1 MLMTE
6 SNLPAHAPAQ
16 KPSNRTT
23 TIGWS
28 LAGILLGILTGA
40 IGTLLHLNSYWTGNF
55 GLPWGVVLALVI
67 AWLAQWWI
75 GLRSVS
81 IVATGLTGIAQYV
94 TLALMVALNQGN
106 HFSVPLNDQTW
117 EFVPHLVIATLA
129 WNIGIVAVT
138 LLNLVQL
145 TRTIR
150 RTKAQIA
157 ANQSHLTPT
166 FGAWDK
172 Q

>member
-6 SNLPAHAPAQ
+6 SNLPAPEHAPNH
-16 KPSNRTT
+16 SNRAT
-23 TIGWS
+23 TIGWG
-28 LAGILLGILTGA
+28 LAGILLGMLTGA
-40 IGTLLHLNSYWTGNF
+40 IGTVVHLNSYWTGSF

-67 AWLAQWWI
+67 VWLAQRWI
-75 GLRSVS
+75 SLRSVS

-94 TLALMVALNQGN
+94 TLAVMVALNQGN

-117 EFVPHLVIATLA
+117 EFVPHLVLATLA

-138 LLNLVQL
+138 LLSLIQL

-150 RTKAQIA
+150 RTKAELA
-157 ANQSHLTPT
+157 ANQAYLTPAV
-166 FGAWDK
+166 GPQDK

>member
-1 MLMTE
+1 M
-6 SNLPAHAPAQ
+6 PAPEHAPNR
-16 KPSNRTT
+16 SNHAT

-40 IGTLLHLNSYWTGNF
+40 IGTVLHLNSYWTGSF

-94 TLALMVALNQGN
+94 TLAAMVALNQGN

-138 LLNLVQL
+138 LLSLIQL
-145 TRTIR
+145 ARTMR
-150 RTKAQIA
+150 RTKAELA
-157 ANQSHLTPT
+157 ANQSYLTPAV
-166 FGAWDK
+166 GPWDK

>member
-6 SNLPAHAPAQ
+6 SNLPAPEHAPNR
-16 KPSNRTT
+16 SNHAT

-40 IGTLLHLNSYWTGNF
+40 IGTVLHLNSYWTGSF

-94 TLALMVALNQGN
+94 TLAAMVALNQGN

-138 LLNLVQL
+138 LLSLIQL
-145 TRTIR
+145 ARTMR
-150 RTKAQIA
+150 RTKAELA
-157 ANQSHLTPT
+157 ANQSYLTPAV
-166 FGAWDK
+166 GPWDK

>member
-1 MLMTE
+1 MTE
-6 SNLPAHAPAQ
+6 SNLPAPEHAPNR
-16 KPSNRTT
+16 SNHAT

-40 IGTLLHLNSYWTGNF
+40 IGTVLHLNSYWTGSF

-94 TLALMVALNQGN
+94 TLAAMVALNQGN

-138 LLNLVQL
+138 LLSLIQL
-145 TRTIR
+145 ARTMR
-150 RTKAQIA
+150 RTKAELA
-157 ANQSHLTPT
+157 ANQSYLTPAV
-166 FGAWDK
+166 GPWDK

>member
-1 MLMTE
+1 MQTNE
-6 SNLPAHAPAQ
+6 SNSPEHGHAP
-16 KPSNRTT
+16 KRSKRTT
-23 TIGWS
+23 TVGWS

-40 IGTLLHLNSYWTGNF
+40 VGTVLHLSSFWTGSF

-67 AWLAQWWI
+67 AWLAQWWV

-81 IVATGLTGIAQYV
+81 IVATGLTGIAQYL
-94 TLALMVALNQGN
+94 TLAAMVGLNAGN

-117 EFVPHLVIATLA
+117 QFVPHLVIATLA

-138 LLNLVQL
+138 LWSMLQL
-145 TRTIR
+145 ARTIR
-150 RTKAQIA
+150 RTKAKLA
-157 ANQSHLTPT
+157 AGQSHLTPA

>member
-6 SNLPAHAPAQ
+6 SNLLAPEPAP
-16 KPSNRTT
+16 KPSNRKASL
-23 TIGWS
+23 GWS
-28 LAGILLGILTGA
+28 LAGIILGILTGA
-40 IGTLLHLNSYWTGNF
+40 IGTVLHLNSFWTGSF

-75 GLRSVS
+75 GLRSTS

-106 HFSVPLNDQTW
+106 HFSVPLNAQTW

-129 WNIGIVAVT
+129 WNVGIVVVT
-138 LLNLVQL
+138 LVTLILL
-145 TRTIR
+145 ARTIR
-150 RTKAQIA
+150 RTRAQLA
-157 ANQSHLTPT
+157 ARQSYLTPAV
-166 FGAWDK
+166 GGWDK

>member
-6 SNLPAHAPAQ
+6 SNLPAPEHAPNR
-16 KPSNRTT
+16 SNHAT

-40 IGTLLHLNSYWTGNF
+40 IGTVLHLNSYWTGSF

-94 TLALMVALNQGN
+94 TLAAMVALNQGN

-117 EFVPHLVIATLA
+117 EFVPHLLIATLA

-138 LLNLVQL
+138 LLSLIQL
-145 TRTIR
+145 ARTMR
-150 RTKAQIA
+150 RTKAELA
-157 ANQSHLTPT
+157 ANQSYLTPAV
-166 FGAWDK
+166 GPWDK